1 MIFLRGEKVMNAM
14 KQIKKILSDAC
25 VYFTAAEFLILL
37 IATGF
42 SEIDPT
48 SGGGVGKFLSLGS
61 AALIFAAC
69 LIMSALN
76 LVFRLDF
83 STAVK
88 VLIHFI
94 GSLIAYSVVFIVIP
108 GVWNN
113 FGAIFVRLGVFAV
126 IYAVIAGIAGIVA
139 SVKKNRKADDLEY
152 ESQFGEFFTTK
163 KR

>member
-1 MIFLRGEKVMNAM
+1 MFAN
-14 KQIKKILSDAC
+14 
-25 VYFTAAEFLILL
+25 
-37 IATGF
+37 TGTERAVGWTGARPAVTV
-42 SEIDPT
+42 SENGITVWHSNGPVIQLAVEIDLDPGESMDLPAT
-48 SGGGVGKFLSLGS
+48 LMTVRCDTVDEESESFREDLPACEDKEWSWRVL
-61 AALIFAAC
+61 AA
-69 LIMSALN
+69 
-76 LVFRLDF
+76 
-83 STAVK
+83 
-88 VLIHFI
+88 

-139 SVKKNRKADDLEY
+139 SVRNNRKADDLEY